1 MCGICSY
8 QKWAIFEVVLLLFCA
23 RYNHILNVFIW
34 FYFILYVLNNFWKMP
49 EIARNNGGK
58 CRKLK
63 NGSNWLE
70 PAQQY
75 KWLPQNKKPDQME
88 QNRPI
93 LRPRVH
99 LGYPCVHIFLW
110 ENFRKNPKRFWFWFC
125 FWGRMY
131 LFRLAW
137 IPCASVVSWY
147 ISRMCMKSLLPQM
160 WYSKL

>member
-1 MCGICSY
+1 
-8 QKWAIFEVVLLLFCA
+8 
-23 RYNHILNVFIW
+23 
-34 FYFILYVLNNFWKMP
+34 MP

-99 LGYPCVHIFLW
+99 LGTHVYTFFFEKIF
-110 ENFRKNPKRFWFWFC
+110 EKIQKDFDF
-125 FWGRMY
+125 G
-131 LFRLAW
+131 
-137 IPCASVVSWY
+137 SVFGDVCTFSD
-147 ISRMCMKSLLPQM
+147 
-160 WYSKL
+160 